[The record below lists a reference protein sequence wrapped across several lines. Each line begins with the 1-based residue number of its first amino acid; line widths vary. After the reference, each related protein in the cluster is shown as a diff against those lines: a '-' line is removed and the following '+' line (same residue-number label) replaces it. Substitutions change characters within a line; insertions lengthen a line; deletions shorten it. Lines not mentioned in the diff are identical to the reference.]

1 MSLLEVKN
9 WHLAFEGESQLL
21 KVLNGIDLKIE
32 AGQTVGLVGESGSGK
47 SVMGLSIMGLLAEN
61 ARPLSGEINFKNQ
74 KIAPPSKNSTD
85 ALKGSQIS
93 MIFQDPVG
101 SLNPAFTVG
110 YQIAETLKI
119 HQQLQGKS
127 VDDRCRE
134 LLQMVGIS
142 DPTARLK
149 AYPHELS
156 GGMAQRVMIAIAIAC
171 RPQLLIADEPTTALD
186 VTIQAQILNL
196 LKQLQK
202 EYNLAVLLISH
213 DMGVIAQNCERVNV
227 MYCGEIVEE
236 GFAEA
241 VIHSPRHPYT
251 KSLLN
256 CLPSK
261 YIYSES
267 AVTRLP
273 AIPGVVPSLSQRP
286 TGCVFRDRCYKAQ
299 QICHE
304 KPSYVIFPQQKSACF
319 FAQDKDISEATP

>member
-9 WHLAFEGESQLL
+9 WHLAFEGESKLL
-21 KVLNGIDLKIE
+21 NVINGIDLKIE

-61 ARPLSGEINFKNQ
+61 ARVLGGEIKFSGQ
-74 KIAPPSKNSTD
+74 K
-85 ALKGSQIS
+85 IS

-110 YQIAETLKI
+110 YQIAETVKI
-119 HQQLQGKS
+119 HQHLHGKS

-134 LLQMVGIS
+134 LLQMVGIP
-142 DPTARLK
+142 DPAARLR

-202 EYNLAVLLISH
+202 ENKLAILLISH

-236 GFAEA
+236 GLAEA

-256 CLPSK
+256 CLPGK
-261 YIYSES
+261 YIFSDSE
-267 AVTRLP
+267 VTRLP
-273 AIPGVVPSLSQRP
+273 AIPGSVPSLSERP
-286 TGCVFRDRCYKAQ
+286 TGCVFRNRCYKAKDV
-299 QICHE
+299 CGE
-304 KPSYVIFPQQKSACF
+304 KPPYVNFAEQKSACF
-319 FAQDKDISEATP
+319 FAGDIDLSEATL

>member
-9 WHLAFEGESQLL
+9 WHLAFQGEAQML
-21 KVLNGIDLKIE
+21 KVLNGINLKIE

-47 SVMGLSIMGLLAEN
+47 SVMGLSIMGLLADN
-61 ARPLSGEINFKNQ
+61 ARHLQGEILFQGQ
-74 KIAPPSKNSTD
+74 KIAPSTAESMKGLRGSK
-85 ALKGSQIS
+85 IS

-101 SLNPAFTVG
+101 SLNPAFTVE

-127 VDDRCRE
+127 AQDRGRE
-134 LLQMVGIS
+134 LLQMVGIP

-186 VTIQAQILNL
+186 VTIQAQILSL

-202 EYNLAVLLISH
+202 EYSLAVLLISH
-213 DMGVIAQNCERVNV
+213 DMGVIAQNCDRVNV
-227 MYCGEIVEE
+227 MYCGEVIEE
-236 GFAEA
+236 GHAQA
-241 VIHSPRHPYT
+241 VIHTPKHPYT

-261 YIYSES
+261 YVFSNSE
-267 AVTRLP
+267 VTRLP
-273 AIPGVVPSLSQRP
+273 AIPGTVPSLRDRP

-299 QICHE
+299 DICKE
-304 KPSYVIFPQQKSACF
+304 KPPAVEFPDQKAACF
-319 FAQDKDISEATP
+319 FAKDPDQMDVVP

>member
-1 MSLLEVKN
+1 MSLLEVRN
-9 WHLAFEGESQLL
+9 WQLAFEGESKLL

-47 SVMGLSIMGLLAEN
+47 SVMGLSIMGLLADN
-61 ARPLSGEINFKNQ
+61 ARPIAGEIIFNGEKM
-74 KIAPPSKNSTD
+74 APLSKESNSS
-85 ALKGSQIS
+85 LRGSQIS

-142 DPTARLK
+142 DPAARLK

-171 RPQLLIADEPTTALD
+171 RPKLLIADEPTTALD

-196 LKQLQK
+196 LKQLQR
-202 EYNLAVLLISH
+202 EYKLAVLLISH
-213 DMGVIAQNCERVNV
+213 DMGVIAQNCERMNV
-227 MYCGEIVEE
+227 MYCGEVIEE
-236 GFAEA
+236 GTAQA

-261 YIYSES
+261 YIFTNSEL
-267 AVTRLP
+267 TRLP
-273 AIPGVVPSLSQRP
+273 AIPGVVPSLSDRP
-286 TGCVFRDRCYKAQ
+286 TGCVFQDRCYKAQ
-299 QICHE
+299 EICKE
-304 KPSYVIFPQQKSACF
+304 KPPYIIFPEQKSACF
-319 FAQDKDISEATP
+319 FAHDKDLGRETL